1 MYLVRKKKEGRKG
14 RKKIRGSTLTTTTIT
29 TITTITIA
37 PQASGHIKA
46 IITVIIKLKGV
57 YFTY

>member
-1 MYLVRKKKEGRKG
+1 MYLVRKKKERRKE
-14 RKKIRGSTLTTTTIT
+14 KIRGSTLTTTTTTIT